1 MKIRESVFI
10 LAIMGVLT
18 ACGSRD
24 AHQENA
30 GESTDPVTVEVSAG
44 GQESISMEANNDPN
58 LASETEETSANYIY
72 AGGPYGELSINLTD
86 GWTADIAPVDSD
98 KLMYGLYGIVLK
110 PEGEK
115 GQIELFC
122 IDGFGVC
129 GTGLEETE
137 ITLAGD
143 TALVGTYDDHEH
155 WDFIV
160 VKRGTP
166 EIVAQHTDCSSWTD
180 EMWDEALSILDTV
193 KFDETK
199 TEGGIGQYIPESEN
213 DTIAV
218 MMEVNNVTP
227 SGLTVHFRQ
236 YDKRDT
242 QELTYGQAYTLQVL
256 NGDKWENVPMI
267 IDNGAF
273 TDEGYI
279 LPALGEAS
287 METNWE
293 WLYGKLS
300 PGTYRI
306 TKSIVDDRQVGNNP
320 LYFLTAQFIIAGE

>member
-1 MKIRESVFI
+1 MKKSDSMVIFVI
-10 LAIMGVLT
+10 IMALMLAG
-18 ACGSRD
+18 CGNKTDSLQPETGASTPVVVETPD
-24 AHQENA
+24 NQENA
-30 GESTDPVTVEVSAG
+30 SVENEVA
-44 GQESISMEANNDPN
+44 ENRIA
-58 LASETEETSANYIY
+58 TI
-72 AGGPYGELSINLTD
+72 GGPYGEISVNLSEK
-86 GWTADIAPVDSD
+86 WTYEEAPVDSN
-98 KLMYGLYGIVLK
+98 KLMCGLYGLILK
-110 PEGEK
+110 PEGVSD
-115 GQIELFC
+115 GQIELLY
-122 IDGFGVC
+122 IDSFGVC
-129 GTGLEETE
+129 GTGLSEEE
-137 ITLAGD
+137 ITLAGH
-143 TALVGTYDDHEH
+143 TVHVGTYDDNEH
-155 WDFIV
+155 WDFITFRND
-160 VKRGTP
+160 KP
-166 EIVAQHTDCSSWTD
+166 QIVAQHTDCSSWTD

-242 QELTYGQAYTLQVL
+242 EELTYGQAYTLQVL
-256 NGDKWENVPMI
+256 NGDKWENVPVI

-306 TKSIVDDRQVGNNP
+306 TKSIVDDRSVGNNP
-320 LYFLTAQFIIAGE
+320 LYFLTSQFIIAEN

>member
-1 MKIRESVFI
+1 MRKYR
-10 LAIMGVLT
+10 VLSLSLVLLLL
-18 ACGSRD
+18 CGCGTGGQVMD
-24 AHQENA
+24 GDGMLQIDLDE
-30 GESTDPVTVEVSAG
+30 ETTVESNETPMEDSKEEG
-44 GQESISMEANNDPN
+44 TINESSDVFVI
-58 LASETEETSANYIY
+58 
-72 AGGPYGELSINLTD
+72 GPYGKISVTVPD
-86 GWTADIAPVDSD
+86 GWVAEKAPMDSN
-98 KLMYGLYGIVLK
+98 KMMYGLYGLILK
-110 PEGEK
+110 PETASA

-122 IDGFGVC
+122 IDMFGVC
-129 GTGLEETE
+129 GTGLDSTQME
-137 ITLAGD
+137 LAG
-143 TALVGTYDDHEH
+143 TTVNVGTYDNNSH
-155 WDFIV
+155 WDFITFRND
-160 VKRGTP
+160 KP
-166 EIVAQHTDCSSWTD
+166 QIVAQHTDCSSWTD

-242 QELTYGQAYTLQVL
+242 EELTYGQAYTLQVL

-306 TKSIVDDRQVGNNP
+306 TKSIVDDRSVGNNP
-320 LYFLTAQFIIAGE
+320 LYFLTSQFIIAG